1 MKILN
6 INSYYFSS
14 SVHRQ
19 LQLALRSDKEI
30 DAISYVPLARGY
42 VARPECQYKPEQS
55 VVVKECYNERDRY
68 IFHIKHWKIYKDV
81 ILTLNV
87 PSYDLIHAHSLFSNG
102 YIAMKLKEKFG
113 IPFVVAVRDTD
124 VNTFFRRMPH
134 LRRMGRAILQAA
146 SKVVFLSEPYRDH
159 LVENYVEEQY
169 KEVISSKSVVIPSGI
184 ADFWFSNKGEAK
196 TLESKKGIKVLLVGR
211 ISKRKNIPKILE
223 ALNILKKRGYEI
235 RFTAVGQIDD
245 KDIHQA
251 ILNEDFA
258 EYVAPVQKEQLLNIY
273 RQHDIFVM
281 PSITETF
288 GLVYPEAMSQ
298 GLPVIYTRGQGFDG
312 QFPEGAVGYSVN
324 CFDYNQIANKI
335 LDIVKNYDALSTR
348 CLFLCKKF
356 DWDIIAKTYKA
367 VYNALVS

>member
-134 LRRMGRAILQAA
+134 LRRMGRSILQAA

-281 PSITETF
+281 PSKTETF

-312 QFPEGAVGYSVN
+312 QFEEGVVGYSADSN
-324 CFDYNQIANKI
+324 CAEEIADRI
-335 LDIVKNYDALSTR
+335 ISIASNYDVIAAR
-348 CLFLCKKF
+348 CITLVDKFRWDNIVQKYLFL
-356 DWDIIAKTYKA
+356 YRG
-367 VYNALVS
+367 LL